1 MKNGC
6 EAGCKVFTG
15 GEIKHHKDCQYY
27 PESLSKMYDDLESKY
42 RDLMR
47 DNNSLNEKIQEKTN
61 LLMQLRIDLVA
72 EMKMAK
78 MMFEMVLS
86 DGHTHRAKEWI
97 AKLSNHV
104 LDLNI
109 NKAEQAIMKKID
121 YDNGLPF

>member
-1 MKNGC
+1 MELEDLQKKYSELENKYKNSIR
-6 EAGCKVFTG
+6 E
-15 GEIKHHKDCQYY
+15 KD
-27 PESLSKMYDDLESKY
+27 SLT
-42 RDLMR
+42 
-47 DNNSLNEKIQEKTN
+47 EKINEQTI
-61 LLMQLRIDLVA
+61 LIMQLRIDLVA

-78 MMFEMVLS
+78 MMFEMVLA

-109 NKAEQAIMKKID
+109 NKSEQSIIRKMD